1 MQQLIPINVGQQAND
16 RSGDPLRDGM
26 AKVNENFAKVTTAM
40 DAVETAV
47 AQTSALA
54 GSARDIA
61 AAALPAVQKNRP
73 GGVAPLDADG
83 KVPAGNLPDS
93 VPMSQKGAAGGVAP
107 LDAAG
112 KVPGHLPDSIP
123 MSQKGA
129 ADGVTPLDAAGKV
142 PVAHL
147 PKLDYLPVIQ
157 RGAPDG
163 VAPLD
168 AQGKVPAANLPAVED
183 AIPLAQK
190 GQPNGVA
197 ALAADGKVPAAQLPL
212 IESIPMGFV
221 AWAPK
226 RGAIWAGWIPG
237 DGQLVSRATFPDL
250 AAAVADG
257 AVPVVSEAEWL
268 ADPLKRGAYTLGD
281 GATTI
286 RVPDYNG
293 KSAGTIGAPVLR
305 GDGALSAGSSGV
317 IQRDAIQNILGY
329 APNIFGYANSHDP
342 GTGALRKTDSVS
354 SIVGGSSVALQLS
367 HVRFD
372 ASLAVRTAT
381 ETRMTNVTGCYV
393 IKVFGAVSRPG
404 SVDAAQL
411 ASRLA
416 VLEAAFQTDI
426 DFTLLYPGGS
436 ATTPGIIYQNTAQT
450 IDNPFPGSP
459 VQVVVEHELSGQ
471 WFEPG
476 WFCSTDRTGAP
487 NDPYSG
493 WGIKAAHS
501 LVTDK
506 IIVRAGKNGTAT
518 DPAIAGG
525 SWVGAWSQNQVNAR
539 FRLKVW
545 KLKGRISG

>member
-1 MQQLIPINVGQQAND
+1 
-16 RSGDPLRDGM
+16 
-26 AKVNENFAKVTTAM
+26 
-40 DAVETAV
+40 
-47 AQTSALA
+47 
-54 GSARDIA
+54 
-61 AAALPAVQKNRP
+61 
-73 GGVAPLDADG
+73 
-83 KVPAGNLPDS
+83 
-93 VPMSQKGAAGGVAP
+93 
-107 LDAAG
+107 
-112 KVPGHLPDSIP
+112 

-212 IESIPMGFV
+212 IESIPTGFV

-226 RGAIWAGWIPG
+226 RGGIWAGWIPG

-257 AVPVVSEAEWL
+257 VVPVVSEAEWL
-268 ADPLKRGAYTLGD
+268 ADPLKRGLTRLAMGLP
-281 GATTI
+281 AFVCRTTTASPQA
-286 RVPDYNG
+286 RLARPF
-293 KSAGTIGAPVLR
+293 
-305 GDGALSAGSSGV
+305 SGV
-317 IQRDAIQNILGY
+317 MARCPWRMARSRPARTRLMVTRFNLPSICMWKRM
-329 APNIFGYANSHDP
+329 APAPSWVLPRRVRLCFSDIRPSK
-342 GTGALRKTDSVS
+342 GAEAHPSFIS
-354 SIVGGSSVALQLS
+354 
-367 HVRFD
+367 
-372 ASLAVRTAT
+372 
-381 ETRMTNVTGCYV
+381 GCFV
-393 IKVFGAVSRPG
+393 IKAFGAVSRPG

-416 VLEAAFQTDI
+416 VLEAALQTDI
-426 DFTLLYPGGS
+426 DFKLLYPGGS

-539 FRLKVW
+539 FRVKVW
-545 KLKGRISG
+545 KLKGRIAG